1 MAIFKEIPQS
11 DIRAGRSFLHQ
22 LVDIS
27 QQRISGSSSRKKRQT
42 FMTGGQGPGITS
54 SLFQTVYDNNFSLH
68 SANPV
73 FDITVGLYSGS
84 TTVTDAV
91 TSVDYY
97 GKFLFSSQSVMMNE
111 KIDIYRQYSQL
122 LLGSA
127 DIQFRSP
134 VTGTLESDKIDEAL
148 FISFKRQFTRDEI
161 KPETFA
167 MKFFSTASVVD
178 HPHNPGFNLSVT
190 SETGSHIFTDV
201 GSTAT
206 QTTMFGGKV
215 GHIANADNPTKKI
228 VGSLW
233 YKKGIAV
240 LDLNKIM
247 SGSQHVSGVICA
259 INENSPAVGPPT
271 GTMVIGSSGSGNPKA
286 RYIPDLMVSASVD
299 DILDHVCTCRFS
311 SGTYTAMT
319 FQNATNINST
329 LIFCRVGSDE
339 FNYSSNP
346 TYTDE
351 SDTIN
356 VLEGGVENRQQS
368 FTFFTSVGLYDAHD
382 NLLAVA
388 KLSRPVEKN
397 NEKSLSLRVRLDF

>member
-1 MAIFKEIPQS
+1 MAIFKEIPGS

-22 LVDIS
+22 LVDIP
-27 QQRISGSSSRKKRQT
+27 QQSISGSVSRKKYKA
-42 FMTGGQGPGITS
+42 FITGGKGPGITS
-54 SLFQTVYDNNFSLH
+54 SLFQTVHDNNFSLQ

-91 TSVDYY
+91 TSVDYF

-111 KIDIYRQYSQL
+111 KIDVYRQYSQL

-134 VTGTLESDKIDEAL
+134 VTGTLEQDKINEAL
-148 FISFKRQFTRDEI
+148 FISFRRQFTRDEI

-167 MKFFSTASVVD
+167 MKFFTTASVVD
-178 HPHNPGFNLSVT
+178 DNPGFNLSTT
-190 SETGSHIFTDV
+190 SEAGSQIFTDI

-206 QTTMFGGKV
+206 QTTLFGGKV
-215 GHIANADNPTKKI
+215 GHIVNANNPTNKL

-233 YKKGIAV
+233 YQKGIAV
-240 LDLNKIM
+240 LDLSKIM
-247 SGSQHVSGVICA
+247 LGSQHVSGVIRA
-259 INENSPAVGPPT
+259 INDNSPAVGSPT
-271 GTMVIGSSGSGNPKA
+271 GTMVIGSGNPEVKF
-286 RYIPDLMVSASVD
+286 IPDLMVSASVD
-299 DILDHVCTCRFS
+299 DILDHVCMCRFS

-319 FQNATNINST
+319 FQNTTNINST

-351 SDTIN
+351 SDTLN
-356 VLEGGVENRQQS
+356 VLEGGIENRQQS

-397 NEKSLSLRVRLDF
+397 NEKSLALRVRIDF